1 MMKIVFLGLFVSCF
15 LMISAQNKAVMEINY
30 ETKII
35 SDSLNKEKVKV
46 YSSVLLCNNTE
57 SIYCSTEAKAYYKG
71 NFTQTINTNYGSVPK
86 YPKAVESI
94 YNVKGIIHAYLP
106 VGKYIFSFEEP
117 KLDWEILNEMKH
129 IKGFKCQLART
140 ITDTGDTFFA
150 WFTTEIAIPDG
161 PFRFKGLSGLIL
173 EVFNKNKTI
182 EIYATDIKRSDEII
196 EPLTY
201 YNEVKA
207 KTKKQFL
214 EARKSFH
221 ENPSIYNG
229 NLKVI
234 DSNGNDK
241 TKIMTD
247 RLKNTNTFLD

>member
-1 MMKIVFLGLFVSCF
+1 MVKIVFVGLFVSCF
-15 LMISAQNKAVMEINY
+15 LVISAQNKAVMEINY
-30 ETKII
+30 ETKVI
-35 SDSLNKEKVKV
+35 SDSLNREKVKV

-57 SIYCSTEAKAYYKG
+57 SIYCSAEAKAYYKG
-71 NFTQTINTNYGSVPK
+71 NSTPTINTNYGNIPK

-94 YNVKGIIHAYLP
+94 YKAKGVIHAYLP

-117 KLDWEILNEMKH
+117 KLNWEILNE
-129 IKGFKCQLART
+129 IKYIQGFKCQLAKT
-140 ITDTGDTFFA
+140 ITDTGDLFFA
-150 WFTTEIAIPDG
+150 WFTNDVAISDG

-182 EIYATDIKRSDEII
+182 EIYATEVNKSDEII
-196 EPLTY
+196 EPLQY
-201 YNEVKA
+201 YSEVKA
-207 KTKKQFL
+207 KNKKQFL
-214 EARKSFH
+214 EARKNFH

-229 NLKVI
+229 NLKVV
-234 DSNGNDK
+234 DSNGNDN